1 MEAQPSLYTASST
14 QRPTSIIIT
23 TTSAIMY
30 FATIAVLSTALASS
44 TLAAPGA
51 PEHPIWKKPGGDSWF
66 RRKQVS
72 PPSYEPSTPDSGTEC
87 PTPTNSTCLTDE
99 QAAAGAEIFRRLIQ
113 DYSDELALDALTEDF
128 VDYSSA
134 VNIIRNRGN
143 EGPFVVN
150 EISFNGRA
158 AFMAAQG
165 SQPEIPFDTL
175 NTFHGCNHVATRW
188 QTLRSANGQATE
200 SNDIVSSSFFLLLV
214 VEERNPKEK
223 RKKKKEKKS
232 PPHQS
237 PSTNQLTFLLLPSSP
252 SSATE
257 SS

>member
-1 MEAQPSLYTASST
+1 
-14 QRPTSIIIT
+14 
-23 TTSAIMY
+23 MY

-72 PPSYEPSTPDSGTEC
+72 PPSYEPPTPDSGTEC

-214 VEERNPKEK
+214 AEERK
-223 RKKKKEKKS
+223 RKAS
-232 PPHQS
+232 PTNPHI
-237 PSTNQLTFLLLPSSP
+237 PKLTFLLLPSSP